1 MAATRGE
8 PSTSRASR
16 KQTNMAAP
24 PPNMGAWNAILQ
36 WSLRQSDGTRPSD
49 LGPMSEEK
57 KRFLREF
64 LAQCVVDV
72 PKR

>member
-1 MAATRGE
+1 
-8 PSTSRASR
+8 
-16 KQTNMAAP
+16 MAAP